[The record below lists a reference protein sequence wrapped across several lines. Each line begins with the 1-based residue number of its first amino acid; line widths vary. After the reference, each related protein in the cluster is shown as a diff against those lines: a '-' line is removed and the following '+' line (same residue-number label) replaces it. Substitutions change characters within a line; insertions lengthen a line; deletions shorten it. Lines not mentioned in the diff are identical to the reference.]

1 VHPIKKGQFKRHFD
15 LLARETSMGDIPL
28 RVAAEA
34 TRILRDECMPVLF
47 NKIPWLEEK
56 LKWDSIND

>member
-1 VHPIKKGQFKRHFD
+1 
-15 LLARETSMGDIPL
+15 MGDIPL